1 MFQATSTQNLT
12 VKGVD
17 VTVHGLRHW
26 ECPECSA
33 QVETPDQID
42 FNAVLVRE
50 AFLRE
55 RAAHKRQRGLLTGTE
70 ILAFRN
76 RFGVTQK
83 LAAQLFG
90 GGPTAFAKYE
100 AEDVVHN
107 ASMDRLLRLCIE
119 NPSDILTLAQQH
131 EISLPVSV
139 VAKISEDAEEKF
151 RDTLER
157 VAEKIHKLRVEHAA
171 DYREAAKTLAD
182 AKPALLSPNSSANDS
197 CFKRYAGTVR
207 PVPQNTSWAGEL
219 ETA

>member
-100 AEDVVHN
+100 AEEVVHHIDHN
-107 ASMDRLLRLCIE
+107 RSNNELNNLQLMTRSEHTRLHRLE
-119 NPSDILTLAQQH
+119 QT
-131 EISLPVSV
+131 
-139 VAKISEDAEEKF
+139 
-151 RDTLER
+151 
-157 VAEKIHKLRVEHAA
+157 
-171 DYREAAKTLAD
+171 
-182 AKPALLSPNSSANDS
+182 
-197 CFKRYAGTVR
+197 KRKNHG
-207 PVPQNTSWAGEL
+207 
-219 ETA
+219 